1 MKKQWNKDIRDQLKD
16 FPKKAPEGLLGD
28 VKSEMVRRG
37 LSPSPVADKPKHLYP
52 SVFRRVASVAAV
64 LLILLGLSLLW
75 KKPANLP
82 VVSESPDASQEPI
95 LPTLVTEEK
104 TLEEPSLAMPSASLI
119 AKAEKKVV
127 SPSEKTDVKEE
138 EKEEDHTAQQEE
150 EAKDKEEKQPQKRE
164 AQETKKKYTPTSSK
178 PKWTYNVSKRK
189 KSSFSLGI
197 HYSGVVAQSDLNFEK
212 DYANIALPPQN
223 NPNNPPNPDGGDLEN
238 PDSNN
243 GIDTT
248 SVALSRGVRSAYNIY
263 NFSGKATHHL
273 PVKFGL
279 SLRYVLNERWNLQSG
294 LNYSYLA
301 SDLEE
306 TKLEEK
312 YNIKQKLHYLGI
324 PLQIGYRIWEGKQFR
339 SYIAA
344 GGQVE
349 KLVSGKAAIRHSKK
363 NQLQDTST
371 QNINDKKLLYSAL
384 VSIGTEY
391 MLNNNFSL
399 YIEPN
404 IHYYFKN
411 GNGLQTHYN
420 EQPLNINLTVG
431 FRFHWEK

>member
-16 FPKKAPEGLLGD
+16 FPKKAPEGLLD
-28 VKSEMVRRG
+28 DIKSEMMRRG

-52 SVFRRVASVAAV
+52 KVFRRVASVAAV

-75 KKPANLP
+75 KKPATLP
-82 VVSESPDASQEPI
+82 VVSEYPDVY
-95 LPTLVTEEK
+95 VTEKK
-104 TLEEPSLAMPSASLI
+104 TQEEPSLAIPSASLI

-127 SPSEKTDVKEE
+127 YPSANTKEE
-138 EKEEDHTAQQEE
+138 EEENIALQAEE
-150 EAKDKEEKQPQKRE
+150 TKDKEEKQPQDKE
-164 AQETKKKYTPTSSK
+164 TQETKKEYTPTSSK

-189 KSSFSLGI
+189 KTSFSLGI
-197 HYSGVVAQSDLNFEK
+197 HYSGVVAQSYLNFEK

-223 NPNNPPNPDGGDLEN
+223 NPNNPPNPDGGDPEN

-243 GIDTT
+243 GVDTT
-248 SVALSRGVRSAYNIY
+248 SVAMSRGVHSAYNIY
-263 NFSGKATHHL
+263 NFRGKATHHL

-294 LNYSYLA
+294 LTYSYLA

-306 TKLEEK
+306 TRMEDK
-312 YNIKQKLHYLGI
+312 YEIKQKLHYLGI
-324 PLQIGYRIWEGKQFR
+324 PLQMGYRIWEGKQFR
-339 SYIAA
+339 SYIAF

-363 NQLQDTST
+363 NLLQDTST
-371 QNINDKKLLYSAL
+371 QNVSDKKLLFSAL
-384 VSIGTEY
+384 ASIGAEY
-391 MLNNNFSL
+391 MLGNDFSL
-399 YIEPN
+399 YVEPG

-411 GNGLQTHYN
+411 GNRLQTHYN

-431 FRFHWEK
+431 FRFPWEK

>member
-1 MKKQWNKDIRDQLKD
+1 MKKQWNKDMRDQLKD
-16 FPKKAPEGLLGD
+16 FPKKAPEGLLD
-28 VKSEMVRRG
+28 DIKSEMMRRG

-52 SVFRRVASVAAV
+52 QVFRRVASVAAV

-75 KKPANLP
+75 KKPATLP
-82 VVSESPDASQEPI
+82 VVSEYPDVY
-95 LPTLVTEEK
+95 VTEKK
-104 TLEEPSLAMPSASLI
+104 TQEEPSLAIPSASLI

-127 SPSEKTDVKEE
+127 SPSANTKEEE
-138 EKEEDHTAQQEE
+138 EKEEENIALQAEE
-150 EAKDKEEKQPQKRE
+150 TKDKEEKQPQDKE
-164 AQETKKKYTPTSSK
+164 TQETKKEYTPTSSK

-212 DYANIALPPQN
+212 DYANIAPPPQN
-223 NPNNPPNPDGGDLEN
+223 NPNNPPNPDGGDPEN

-243 GIDTT
+243 GVDTT
-248 SVALSRGVRSAYNIY
+248 SVAMSRGVHSAYNIY
-263 NFSGKATHHL
+263 NFSGKASHHL

-294 LNYSYLA
+294 LTYSYLA

-306 TKLEEK
+306 TRLEDK
-312 YNIKQKLHYLGI
+312 YDIKQKLHYLGI
-324 PLQIGYRIWEGKQFR
+324 PLQMGYRIWEGKQFR
-339 SYIAA
+339 SYIAF
-344 GGQVE
+344 GGQAE
-349 KLVSGKAAIRHSKK
+349 KLVSGKATIRHSKK
-363 NQLQDTST
+363 NLLQDTST
-371 QNINDKKLLYSAL
+371 QNVSDKKLLFSAL
-384 VSIGTEY
+384 ASIGAEY
-391 MLNNNFSL
+391 MLGNDLSL
-399 YIEPN
+399 YVEPG

-411 GNGLQTHYN
+411 GNRLQTHYN

>member
-1 MKKQWNKDIRDQLKD
+1 MKKQWNKDVRDQLKD
-16 FPKKAPEGLLGD
+16 FPKKAPEGLLD
-28 VKSEMVRRG
+28 DIKSEMVRRG

-189 KSSFSLGI
+189 KSAFSLGI
-197 HYSGVVAQSDLNFEK
+197 QYSGVVAQSNLNFEK
-212 DYANIALPPQN
+212 DYYNIALPPQN

-248 SVALSRGVRSAYNIY
+248 SVAFSRAGHSAYNIY

>member
-16 FPKKAPEGLLGD
+16 FPKKAPEGMLD
-28 VKSEMVRRG
+28 DIKSEMVRRG

-64 LLILLGLSLLW
+64 LLILLVLSLLW

-82 VVSESPDASQEPI
+82 VVSEYPDASQEPI
-95 LPTLVTEEK
+95 LPTHVTEEK
-104 TLEEPSLAMPSASLI
+104 TQEETSLAIPSASLI
-119 AKAEKKVV
+119 AKAEKKVI
-127 SPSEKTDVKEE
+127 SPSAKTDVKEE

-150 EAKDKEEKQPQKRE
+150 EAKDKEEKRPQKRE
-164 AQETKKKYTPTSSK
+164 AQETKKEYTPTSSK

-212 DYANIALPPQN
+212 DYDNIALPPQN
-223 NPNNPPNPDGGDLEN
+223 NPNNPPNPDGGDPEN

-243 GIDTT
+243 GVDTT
-248 SVALSRGVRSAYNIY
+248 SVAMSRGVHSAYNIY
-263 NFSGKATHHL
+263 NFRGKASHHL
-273 PVKFGL
+273 PVKFSL

-294 LNYSYLA
+294 LTYSYLA

-306 TKLEEK
+306 TRLEDK
-312 YNIKQKLHYLGI
+312 YDIKQKLHYLGI
-324 PLQIGYRIWEGKQFR
+324 PLQMGYRIWEGKQFR
-339 SYIAA
+339 SYIAF

-349 KLVSGKAAIRHSKK
+349 KLISGKATIRHSKK
-363 NQLQDTST
+363 KLLQDTST
-371 QNINDKKLLYSAL
+371 QNVSDKKLLFSAL
-384 VSIGTEY
+384 ASIGAEY
-391 MLNNNFSL
+391 MLGNDFSL
-399 YIEPN
+399 YVEPG

-411 GNGLQTHYN
+411 GNRLQTHYN
-420 EQPLNINLTVG
+420 EQPLNINLTIG

>member
-1 MKKQWNKDIRDQLKD
+1 MKKQWNKDMRDQLKD
-16 FPKKAPEGLLGD
+16 FPKKAPEGLLD
-28 VKSEMVRRG
+28 DIKSEMMRRG

-52 SVFRRVASVAAV
+52 QVFRRVASVAAV

-75 KKPANLP
+75 KKPATLP
-82 VVSESPDASQEPI
+82 VVSEYPDVY
-95 LPTLVTEEK
+95 VTEKK
-104 TLEEPSLAMPSASLI
+104 TQEEPSLAIPSASLI

-127 SPSEKTDVKEE
+127 SPSANTKEEE
-138 EKEEDHTAQQEE
+138 EKEEENIALQAEE
-150 EAKDKEEKQPQKRE
+150 TKDKEEKQPQDKE
-164 AQETKKKYTPTSSK
+164 TQETKKEYTPTSSK

-212 DYANIALPPQN
+212 DYANIAPPPQN
-223 NPNNPPNPDGGDLEN
+223 NPNHPPNPDGGDPEN

-243 GIDTT
+243 GVDTT
-248 SVALSRGVRSAYNIY
+248 SVAMSRGVHSAYNIY
-263 NFSGKATHHL
+263 NFSGKASHHL

-294 LNYSYLA
+294 LTYSYLA

-306 TKLEEK
+306 TRLEDK
-312 YNIKQKLHYLGI
+312 YDIKQKLHYLGI
-324 PLQIGYRIWEGKQFR
+324 PLQMGYRIWEGKQFR
-339 SYIAA
+339 SYIAF
-344 GGQVE
+344 GGQAE
-349 KLVSGKAAIRHSKK
+349 KLVSGKATIRHSKK
-363 NQLQDTST
+363 NLLQDTST
-371 QNINDKKLLYSAL
+371 QNVSDKKLLFSAL
-384 VSIGTEY
+384 ASIGAEY
-391 MLNNNFSL
+391 MLGNDLSL
-399 YIEPN
+399 YVEPG

-411 GNGLQTHYN
+411 GNRLQTHYN

>member
-16 FPKKAPEGLLGD
+16 FPKKAPEGLLD
-28 VKSEMVRRG
+28 DIKSEMMRRG

-52 SVFRRVASVAAV
+52 QVFRRVASVAAV

-75 KKPANLP
+75 KKPATLP
-82 VVSESPDASQEPI
+82 VVSEYPDVCI
-95 LPTLVTEEK
+95 TEEK
-104 TLEEPSLAMPSASLI
+104 PLEEPSLAIPSENLM

-127 SPSEKTDVKEE
+127 SSSAQTNVKEE
-138 EKEEDHTAQQEE
+138 ENTALQEE
-150 EAKDKEEKQPQKRE
+150 EAKDKEEKQPQDKE
-164 AQETKKKYTPTSSK
+164 TQETKKEYTPTSSK

-189 KSSFSLGI
+189 KSSFSIGI
-197 HYSGVVAQSDLNFEK
+197 HYSGVVAQSDLRMGK
-212 DYANIALPPQN
+212 GDYDLLAPPPS
-223 NPNNPPNPDGGDLEN
+223 NPITPPNPSGGAPEN
-238 PDSNN
+238 PDYSN
-243 GIDTT
+243 GADTT
-248 SVALSRGVRSAYNIY
+248 SVALSRGLHSVYNIY
-263 NFSGKATHHL
+263 NFSGRATHHL

-294 LNYSYLA
+294 LTYSYLA

-306 TKLEEK
+306 TRMEDK

-324 PLQIGYRIWEGKQFR
+324 PLQVGYRIGEGKQFR
-339 SYIAA
+339 SYIAF

-349 KLVSGKAAIRHSKK
+349 KQISGKATIRHSKK
-363 NQLQDTST
+363 NLLQDTST
-371 QNINDKKLLYSAL
+371 QNVSDKKLLFSAL
-384 VSIGTEY
+384 ASIGAEY
-391 MLNNNFSL
+391 MLGNDFSL
-399 YIEPN
+399 YVEPG

-411 GNGLQTHYN
+411 GNRLQTHYN